1 LVSDAVEGASPA
13 MRRVQTLIRRIAPTD
28 RPVLLLGPTGCGK
41 EVIAQQI
48 HLHGLHSRSPFTD
61 INCSSIPES
70 LMEAELFG
78 HERGAFT
85 GAVTSRPGYL
95 AQVGDGTLF
104 LDEIGDLPL
113 SLQPKLLRVL
123 ETRQFRAVGSGA
135 TIAFRGRIVAATH
148 RDLLQMVRDGRFRED
163 LYYRLNVFTIEI
175 PGLDQRREDIPA
187 LAQYFASRQSRA
199 LRFQDDALKL
209 MAQAPW
215 PGNVRQLRN
224 IVDRIAVLSDG
235 DCIDATAVAPFLAG
249 SPLQAPESFEE
260 IADRLLE
267 MAGGDKISAIEH
279 LLVDRALRSCDGN
292 KTAAARML
300 GVNRKVV
307 ERRVQSH
314 TERIHDARRQT
325 AEARVLME
333 SSAYSRAA
341 LNLGAALDTL
351 RSLPPLPDE
360 RQIRF
365 EILSQLAVCKR
376 SQDGWLSGEALGI
389 YAEALRVGRGLVEP
403 QELNALM
410 FGSWSAHL
418 MRLELNQAHVLAE
431 EIRLRG
437 IEANDVN
444 LQIDGCIAVANT
456 RFWLAEF
463 DGALKMIDEL
473 RSLPGFGVTPVL
485 RQGMNPVALAAMV
498 EALAAYQQ
506 GDRPRMQRA
515 RDELRNLS
523 ATLEHAFSLAI
534 VLQGC
539 AWTECLLGNL
549 DEAGQ
554 WAERLLDVSSAQG
567 FVFYHGVAQIFVG
580 YALSTSRPA
589 EAERMMRSGFDDEM
603 ATHGGLLFH
612 SFYSLLLSRHYLDNG
627 QPDRAEVQA
636 QKAIQICIA
645 RRELAYLADL
655 LCVRGKA
662 LAAMGDLE
670 ASAGEVHN
678 AVATALGLGCM
689 PAREEALAALAATSL
704 STERPCC
711 GPLNSLTEDALPQVP
726 ATAQL

>member
-1 LVSDAVEGASPA
+1 MTRTASASGRSTPNDSPIGLVSDAVEGSSPA

-78 HERGAFT
+78 HERGSFT

-95 AQVGDGTLF
+95 AQVSDGTLF

-123 ETRQFRAVGSGA
+123 ETRQFRAVGSGV

-163 LYYRLNVFTIEI
+163 LYYRLNVFTVEI

-187 LAQYFASRQSRA
+187 LAQFFASRQSRA
-199 LRFQDDALKL
+199 LHFQDDALHL

-224 IVDRIAVLSDG
+224 VVDRIAVLSDG
-235 DCIDATAVAPFLAG
+235 ECIDAAAVAPFLAG

-267 MAGGDKISAIEH
+267 MGGGDKISAIEH
-279 LLVDRALRSCDGN
+279 LLVDRALRSCEGN

-314 TERIHDARRQT
+314 TERIHDARQQT
-325 AEARVLME
+325 AEARQLME
-333 SSAYSRAA
+333 ASAYSRAA
-341 LNLGAALDTL
+341 VKLGAALDTL

-360 RQIRF
+360 RQVRF
-365 EILSQLAVCKR
+365 EVLSELAVCKR

-403 QELNALM
+403 QKLNTLM
-410 FGSWSAHL
+410 FGSWSANL

-437 IEANDVN
+437 IEANDVK

-463 DGALKMIDEL
+463 DGTLKMIDEL

-485 RQGMNPVALAAMV
+485 RQGMTPAALAAMV

-506 GDRPRMQRA
+506 GDRPRVQRA
-515 RDELRNLS
+515 CDELRSLS

-554 WAERLLDVSSAQG
+554 WAERLLDLSSVQG
-567 FVFYHGVAQIFVG
+567 FVFYHGVAQIFAG
-580 YALSTSRPA
+580 YAISASRPA

-603 ATHGGLLFH
+603 AAQGGLLFH
-612 SFYSLLLSRHYLDNG
+612 SFYSLLLSRHYLENR
-627 QPDRAEVQA
+627 QPDRAEAQA

-678 AVATALGLGCM
+678 AAATALALGCM

-704 STERPCC
+704 STERP
-711 GPLNSLTEDALPQVP
+711 
-726 ATAQL
+726 